1 VQSYPLKVGKPA
13 SRNLGKLITVATSV
27 LRNALAIAGFRA
39 LIGELSPVITFP
51 TFFSLADSSARTLRL
66 LRMML
71 LFGPGT
77 GSVRRK
83 ERFKMDSSTD
93 DASKL
98 SHATRRAFCTDLLL
112 TSTALVLSAPT
123 VTKVVAAQDST
134 VAYPT
139 RKIEGAETLQSGSC
153 LYFNYP
159 TRNDPAV
166 LLRSNEGEYT
176 AYSRRCSHAGCSV
189 EFDAPR
195 RCLKCPCHYGAFDA
209 RMGHVMVGPPRRP
222 LDEIVLQMRA
232 GGQIW
237 AVGKSFGSNAE
248 MIAQGPRRR

>member
-1 VQSYPLKVGKPA
+1 MLGTYIAPFEDA
-13 SRNLGKLITVATSV
+13 SIWARAQKCQAKG
-27 LRNALAIAGFRA
+27 AIQM
-39 LIGELSPVITFP
+39 
-51 TFFSLADSSARTLRL
+51 DSSAHDVNQ
-66 LRMML
+66 
-71 LFGPGT
+71 P
-77 GSVRRK
+77 
-83 ERFKMDSSTD
+83 
-93 DASKL
+93 

-112 TSTALVLSAPT
+112 TSTALVLAAPT
-123 VTKVVAAQDST
+123 VTKVVAAQDSK
-134 VAYPT
+134 VAYPPQ
-139 RKIEGAETLQSGSC
+139 RIDGAETLLSGQC

-209 RMGHVMVGPPRRP
+209 RMGHVMFGPPRRP
-222 LDEIVLQMRA
+222 LDEIVLQIRA
-232 GGQIW
+232 GGQVW
-237 AVGKSFGSNAE
+237 AVGKSFGSNTE